1 VDGDITIIV
10 AERKEEEEEEEEP
23 ARYKLP
29 TPKGKGGGVMST
41 APALPFSSFLF
52 WRLLLSFLPPKK

>member
-10 AERKEEEEEEEEP
+10 AERKEEEEP

-52 WRLLLSFLPPKK
+52 WGVVVVFPSA